1 MSEVTFKKGD
11 KVRVQAGIK
20 TPTHNWGRVTPG
32 DVGTVSFVGAGGMM
46 LVDFQKQSGWTAE
59 MSEMELVNDS
69 RITQQGGQVTPLGQ
83 SITGQGTHVTSL
95 IPTVA
100 KPKRKSP
107 EKVLAYGVM
116 QKGALHEIV
125 YDRDWAREVKAN
137 LGGKSAGATIV
148 VLTAGKEIR

>member
-11 KVRVQAGIK
+11 KVCVQAGIK
-20 TPTHNWGRVTPG
+20 TPTHAWGRVKPG
-32 DVGTVSFVGAGGMM
+32 DVGTVSFVGARGMM

-107 EKVLAYGVM
+107 EKVLGYAVM
-116 QKGALHEIV
+116 KKDKLHKIV
-125 YDRDWAREVKAN
+125 TDRDIARDIKAR
-137 LGGKSAGATIV
+137 LGGKLAGATIV